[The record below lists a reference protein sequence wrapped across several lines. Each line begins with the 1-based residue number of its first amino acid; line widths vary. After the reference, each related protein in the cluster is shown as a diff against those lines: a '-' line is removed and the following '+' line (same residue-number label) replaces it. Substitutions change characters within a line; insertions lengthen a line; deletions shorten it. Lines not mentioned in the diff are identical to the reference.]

1 MMKGRTDK
9 KKSRHVNYFTFV
21 PDLNP
26 PWLELGDSGPG
37 PPSNPGDVQRTDQAA
52 RKGLR
57 YRDETLEQ
65 TSRRVLW
72 RMY

>member
-26 PWLELGDSGPG
+26 PWLELGDSGAG

-52 RKGLR
+52 RKGVR
-57 YRDETLEQ
+57 
-65 TSRRVLW
+65 
-72 RMY
+72 